1 MKILFIYFSF
11 SQKAKLPENYVE
23 PDFDPDTSENEAM
36 TPTRTKKLEII
47 KPGLLNETG
56 ELDAPNV
63 FDIQKSKN
71 GGGGTHYELM
81 DLSTPTSKRS
91 STTTYKI
98 SNSSEAGW
106 AAMGA
111 NHHTRQPSVRS
122 HEITG
127 KNVRVQQKSVSTRI
141 TSMKRENKTTQTLSI
156 VVGGF
161 IACWLPFFIVYL
173 ITPFLGHNAISEGVK
188 VFLTWLGWVNSAINP
203 FIYAFYS
210 VDFRQAFWRLTL
222 RRFFKNA
229 RKPPYGNSAMSIR
242 R

>member
-1 MKILFIYFSF
+1 MD
-11 SQKAKLPENYVE
+11 PETSDNE
-23 PDFDPDTSENEAM
+23 PI
-36 TPTRTKKLEII
+36 TPTRSKKLEII
-47 KPGLLNETG
+47 KPSPLTEIGEVDTPCDLLE
-56 ELDAPNV
+56 
-63 FDIQKSKN
+63 IRSKN
-71 GGGGTHYELM
+71 GGHYELM

-91 STTTYKI
+91 STATYKI
-98 SNSSEAGW
+98 SSNSSDAAGW
-106 AAMGA
+106 SHHQQQAAMP
-111 NHHTRQPSVRS
+111 HRVPSVRS
-122 HEITG
+122 H
-127 KNVRVQQKSVSTRI
+127 VPRAPQKSSVSTRI

-173 ITPFLGHNAISEGVK
+173 ITPFLGHNSIGEDVK
-188 VFLTWLGWVNSAINP
+188 VFLTWLGWVNSACNP

-222 RRFFKNA
+222 RRFFKNS